1 MSTSKIMRA
10 LAIGVAAG
18 ITLFAVSPAWA
29 DAPQPND
36 QQRSSNTYPTY
47 RGATGCV
54 QDLGYGRIVE
64 GCD

>member
-1 MSTSKIMRA
+1 MNASKNRA
-10 LAIGVAAG
+10 AIAIAAALTAL
-18 ITLFAVSPAWA
+18 IAAPSWA
-29 DAPQPND
+29 ATQPTD
-36 QQRSSNTYPTY
+36 QERASNTYQTY

>member
-1 MSTSKIMRA
+1 MTTSKNGA
-10 LAIGVAAG
+10 VAAVVAAT
-18 ITLFAVSPAWA
+18 IAVLVTTPSFA
-29 DAPQPND
+29 APTPTD
-36 QQRSSNTYPTY
+36 QQRNSNTYQTY

>member
-1 MSTSKIMRA
+1 MKILGRGAAA
-10 LAIGVAAG
+10 LAAAIVLVVASA
-18 ITLFAVSPAWA
+18 AWA
-29 DAPQPND
+29 EPKNDAE
-36 QQRSSNTYPTY
+36 RASNTYQTY